1 MRRRKN
7 YYRPYEGRRNR
18 TWPLVLLAVLLACA
32 LAFAVLLG
40 LVLSGAR
47 DRVEGEPGAM
57 VILGCQVKPWGPSVL
72 LQDRLDKALDYLAGH
87 PDLTVVVSGGEV
99 YMESAD
105 CPDQL
110 CVRQGR
116 RHRAGEQIICLPNQ
130 VAVIIEGATDGGV
143 DAVAQ

>member
-1 MRRRKN
+1 MKKADWRLIVGLGAAALIALATVGFLSRGAG
-7 YYRPYEGRRNR
+7 GRARV
-18 TWPLVLLAVLLACA
+18 LVSGQEVAVLPLDRDARYA
-32 LAFAVLLG
+32 L
-40 LVLSGAR
+40 
-47 DRVEGEPGAM
+47 P
-57 VILGCQVKPWGPSVL
+57 
-72 LQDRLDKALDYLAGH
+72 H
-87 PDLTVVVSGGEV
+87 NTVVVSGGEV